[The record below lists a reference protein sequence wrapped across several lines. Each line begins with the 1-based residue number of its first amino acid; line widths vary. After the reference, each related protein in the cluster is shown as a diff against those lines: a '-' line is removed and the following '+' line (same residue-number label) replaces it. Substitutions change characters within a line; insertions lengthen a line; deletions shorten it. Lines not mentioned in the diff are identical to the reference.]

1 MDSRSSNYH
10 RNHNDDDDD
19 GDRNDNHRHHYKHRK
34 YQYHSE
40 RIRYQNQ
47 YDNQTSNSQS
57 SSISSIV
64 ANHYN
69 SIHNND
75 IQERKK
81 SRIYYMRNFNNWV
94 KSIIIRDTIK
104 LLRSE
109 RDDQNDTEFI
119 VHDLACG
126 KGGDLTKY
134 EKSQITHFIG
144 SDIASVSIEHCKER
158 YGNSRK
164 YFKAEF
170 INADCSRELIKDKLS
185 DPNIR
190 FDMTSCQFSF
200 HYCFESYDQVRT
212 MVRNAS
218 ECLKIGGIFCGTMPD
233 SIEVMRRLK
242 ECGTNQFGNDV
253 YSIKFDKS
261 YDEMTAAGI
270 SLFGAKYDFHL
281 EEVVDCPEFLVYFPI
296 MEEICESYGL
306 KLIFKKR
313 FDEFYEENREGD
325 DNSRLLNFMEA
336 LEKYPPK
343 DRERPMGKPE
353 DYRHIREYLQNSS
366 GQSINTIGTLSKS
379 EWEAVTLYLVFSFR
393 KVF

>member
-1 MDSRSSNYH
+1 
-10 RNHNDDDDD
+10 
-19 GDRNDNHRHHYKHRK
+19 
-34 YQYHSE
+34 
-40 RIRYQNQ
+40 
-47 YDNQTSNSQS
+47 
-57 SSISSIV
+57 
-64 ANHYN
+64 
-69 SIHNND
+69 
-75 IQERKK
+75 
-81 SRIYYMRNFNNWV
+81 MRNFNNWV

-109 RDDQNDTEFI
+109 REDKNNNEFI

-134 EKSQITHFIG
+134 EKSGITHFIG

-164 YFKAEF
+164 HFKAEF
-170 INADCSRELIKDKLS
+170 INADCSREIIRDKLS
-185 DPNIR
+185 DPNILV
-190 FDMTSCQFSF
+190 SF
-200 HYCFESYDQVRT
+200 HSIIVRT

-233 SIEVMRRLK
+233 SMEVMRRLK
-242 ECGTNQFGNDV
+242 ESGTNQFGNDV
-253 YSIKFDKS
+253 YSIKFDKT
-261 YDEMTAAGI
+261 YDEMIAAGI
-270 SLFGAKYDFHL
+270 SLFGARYNFHL

-296 MEEICESYGL
+296 MEEICEDYGL

-325 DNSRLLNFMEA
+325 DNLQLLNFMEA

-366 GQSINTIGTLSKS
+366 GQVINTIGTLSKS
-379 EWEAVTLYLVFSFR
+379 EWEAATLYLVFSFR

>member
-1 MDSRSSNYH
+1 MDI
-10 RNHNDDDDD
+10 DFCVT
-19 GDRNDNHRHHYKHRK
+19 G
-34 YQYHSE
+34 
-40 RIRYQNQ
+40 
-47 YDNQTSNSQS
+47 
-57 SSISSIV
+57 
-64 ANHYN
+64 
-69 SIHNND
+69 
-75 IQERKK
+75 
-81 SRIYYMRNFNNWV
+81 
-94 KSIIIRDTIK
+94 DTIK